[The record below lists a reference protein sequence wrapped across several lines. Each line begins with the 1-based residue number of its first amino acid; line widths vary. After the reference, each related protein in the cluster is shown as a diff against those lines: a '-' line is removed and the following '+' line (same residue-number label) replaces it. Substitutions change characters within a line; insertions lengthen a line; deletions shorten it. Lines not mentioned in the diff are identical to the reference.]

1 MWDLLAWSTLIS
13 ILPGWGQQPPPL
25 APVQELRWDELPL
38 FSLPHSP
45 EPMIEKTVANYLQ
58 TLSQLGISQ
67 GSQGVWLASD
77 WWTFADHRGTIPQ
90 SAASLTKIAT
100 SLAALETYG
109 SDYQFQT
116 RVKHTGVIEGGVLR
130 GNLIIEGGGD
140 PFFVWEEAIALSN
153 RLNELGIA
161 TVRGDLIITGD
172 FFMNYQQ
179 NLQTSA
185 QLLAQGLNS
194 QLWSK
199 QAENQYKTLPPGT
212 PRPQVELSGKV
223 QVQAKADFPE
233 ATLLVQHQSL
243 PLTQILQQMNIYSN
257 NKLADL
263 IVAGVGG
270 VEKVETLVTEAT
282 GVSPEE
288 VQLINGSGLGVANRL
303 SPRAVTQMLRVIE
316 EKLKAQGGSLGEILP
331 VTGIEVGTVR
341 DRAIAPGIPVKT
353 GSLSNVSALA
363 GVMDTQRHGRI
374 YFAMINR
381 NGNLD
386 TFRQQQDQ
394 LLQNLQQQW
403 DLIPFK
409 QNVAVQLGDPTRI
422 NSSSVHGS

>member
-1 MWDLLAWSTLIS
+1 MWKLGWSALMGILA
-13 ILPGWGQQPPPL
+13 GWGQQPPSL
-25 APVQELRWDELPL
+25 TPVQELGWEELAL

-45 EPMIEKTVANYLQ
+45 EPMIEKSVANYLQ
-58 TLSQLGISQ
+58 TLSQLGIPQ
-67 GSQGVWLASD
+67 RSQGVWLASD
-77 WWTFADHRGTIPQ
+77 WWTFADHQGRVPH

-109 SDYQFQT
+109 SDYQFET
-116 RVKHTGVIEGGVLR
+116 RVKHTGIIQEGVLN

-153 RLNELGIA
+153 RLNELGIQ

-179 NLQTSA
+179 NVQTSA

-194 QLWSK
+194 QFWSK

-223 QVQAKADFPE
+223 QAQAKADFPE
-233 ATLLVQHQSL
+233 ATLLIQHQSL
-243 PLTQILQQMNIYSN
+243 PLKQILQQMNIYSN

-270 VEKVETLVTEAT
+270 VKKVETLVTEAT

-288 VQLINGSGLGVANRL
+288 VQLVNGSGLGVANRL
-303 SPRAVTQMLRVIE
+303 SPRAVTKMLRVIDG
-316 EKLKAQGGSLGEILP
+316 KLKVQGGSLREILP

-341 DRAIAPGIPVKT
+341 DRAIARGIPVKT
-353 GSLSNVSALA
+353 GSLFNVSALA
-363 GVMDTQRHGRI
+363 GVMNTERHGHI
-374 YFAMINR
+374 YFAILNQ

-386 TFRQQQDQ
+386 TLRRQQDQ
-394 LLQNLQQQW
+394 LLRSLDQHW
-403 DLIPFK
+403 DLIPFD
-409 QNVAVQLGDPTRI
+409 QNTTVELGNPTRI
-422 NSSSVHGS
+422 N

>member
-1 MWDLLAWSTLIS
+1 MWKLGWSALMAILA
-13 ILPGWGQQPPPL
+13 GWGQQPPSL
-25 APVQELRWDELPL
+25 TPVQELGWEELAL

-45 EPMIEKTVANYLQ
+45 EPMIEKSVANYLQ
-58 TLSQLGISQ
+58 TLSQLGLPQRSQ
-67 GSQGVWLASD
+67 GLWLASD
-77 WWTFADHRGTIPQ
+77 WWTFADHQGRVPH

-109 SDYQFQT
+109 SDYQFET
-116 RVKHTGVIEGGVLR
+116 RVKHTGMIQEGVLR

-153 RLNELGIA
+153 RLNELGIQ

-179 NLQTSA
+179 NVQTSA
-185 QLLAQGLNS
+185 QLLAQGLNF
-194 QLWSK
+194 QRWSK
-199 QAENQYKTLPPGT
+199 EVETQYQTLPPGT

-223 QVQAKADFPE
+223 QAQAKADFPE

-270 VEKVETLVTEAT
+270 VKKVETLVTEAT

-303 SPRAVTQMLRVIE
+303 SPRAVTKMLRVIDG
-316 EKLKAQGGSLGEILP
+316 KLKAQGGSLREILP

-341 DRAIAPGIPVKT
+341 DRAIARGIPVKT
-353 GSLSNVSALA
+353 GSLFNVSALA
-363 GVMDTQRHGRI
+363 GVMNTERHGHI
-374 YFAMINR
+374 YFAILNQD
-381 NGNLD
+381 GNLD
-386 TFRQQQDQ
+386 TLRRQQDQ
-394 LLQNLQQQW
+394 LLRSLDQHW
-403 DLIPFK
+403 DLIPFD
-409 QNVAVQLGDPTRI
+409 QNITVELGNPTRI
-422 NSSSVHGS
+422 NY